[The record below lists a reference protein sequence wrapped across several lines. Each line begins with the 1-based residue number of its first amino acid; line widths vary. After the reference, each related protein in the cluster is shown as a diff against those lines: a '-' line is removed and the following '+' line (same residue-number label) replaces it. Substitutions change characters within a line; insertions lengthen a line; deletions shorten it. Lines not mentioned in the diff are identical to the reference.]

1 MHSQTSPNSSR
12 THRGRR
18 AALAALSVS
27 ALAFASACSTA
38 TSDEASDNG
47 SEGGNDTDTLN
58 IVASTSI
65 WGDVAQSVADS
76 AEDVDVEVTSIVEGN
91 NMDPHHFEPTAADL
105 ARAGEADV
113 IVVGGGGYDAWLY
126 DAIEDQDKIIHA
138 LPLTAH
144 SHDHGDEE
152 DGHDHAHDEEDGH
165 DHDHSHEGEEAAEAE
180 EAHDHSEDAEESAEA
195 EESEDSHD
203 HDHGEEGHS
212 HDVSSIDGNE
222 HIWYDPTAVM
232 EVAHEIA
239 EQINEVNPDAQASD
253 EEVVSLVSDLDSRLH
268 ALPEVT
274 YAQTEPIADYMLAHT
289 DMTDATPEGYRHA
302 TLSHGEPAA
311 ADLAAFIDELKAGD
325 VDVLIYNP
333 QTQTDMTSRIRTTAE
348 DEGIQVVEIGETP
361 PDNQNFFEYFE
372 EVVSSLEALEV

>member
-1 MHSQTSPNSSR
+1 MHLQTSPNSSR

-18 AALAALSVS
+18 AALAALSVG
-27 ALAFASACSTA
+27 ALAFVSACSTA
-38 TSDEASDNG
+38 TSDEASDYG

-65 WGDVAQSVADS
+65 WGDVAQSIADS
-76 AEDVDVEVTSIVEGN
+76 AEGVDVEVTSIVEGN

-126 DAIEDQDKIIHA
+126 DAIEYQDKIIHA

-152 DGHDHAHDEEDGH
+152 GH
-165 DHDHSHEGEEAAEAE
+165 DHDH
-180 EAHDHSEDAEESAEA
+180 D
-195 EESEDSHD
+195 HD

-274 YAQTEPIADYMLAHT
+274 YTQTEPIADYMLAHT

-325 VDVLIYNP
+325 VDVFIYNP

>member
-1 MHSQTSPNSSR
+1 
-12 THRGRR
+12 
-18 AALAALSVS
+18 
-27 ALAFASACSTA
+27 
-38 TSDEASDNG
+38 
-47 SEGGNDTDTLN
+47 
-58 IVASTSI
+58 
-65 WGDVAQSVADS
+65 
-76 AEDVDVEVTSIVEGN
+76 
-91 NMDPHHFEPTAADL
+91 
-105 ARAGEADV
+105 
-113 IVVGGGGYDAWLY
+113 
-126 DAIEDQDKIIHA
+126 
-138 LPLTAH
+138 
-144 SHDHGDEE
+144 
-152 DGHDHAHDEEDGH
+152 
-165 DHDHSHEGEEAAEAE
+165 
-180 EAHDHSEDAEESAEA
+180 
-195 EESEDSHD
+195 
-203 HDHGEEGHS
+203 EEGHT

-232 EVAHEIA
+232 EVAHEIG

-268 ALPEVT
+268 ALPAVT
-274 YAQTEPIADYMLAHT
+274 YAQAEPIADYMLAHT

>member
-1 MHSQTSPNSSR
+1 MHLQTPPNSSR

-18 AALAALSVS
+18 ATLAALSVG

-65 WGDVAQSVADS
+65 WSDVAQSVADS
-76 AEDVDVEVTSIVEGN
+76 AEGVDVEVTSIVEGN
-91 NMDPHHFEPTAADL
+91 DMDPHHFEPTAADL

-152 DGHDHAHDEEDGH
+152 GHD
-165 DHDHSHEGEEAAEAE
+165 
-180 EAHDHSEDAEESAEA
+180 
-195 EESEDSHD
+195 HD
-203 HDHGEEGHS
+203 HDHGEEVHT

-372 EVVSSLEALEV
+372 EVVSSLEDLEV

>member
-1 MHSQTSPNSSR
+1 MHLQTSHKASR

-18 AALAALSVS
+18 VALAALSIG
-27 ALAFASACSTA
+27 ALGFASACSTA
-38 TSDEASDNG
+38 SSDEASNDG
-47 SEGGNDTDTLN
+47 SEGSNGSDTLN
-58 IVASTSI
+58 IVTSTSI

-76 AEDVDVEVTSIVEGN
+76 AEGADVEVTSIVEGN

-105 ARAGEADV
+105 ARAAEADV

-126 DAIEDQDKIIHA
+126 DTIEDQDKIIHA

-144 SHDHGDEE
+144 SHDHGE
-152 DGHDHAHDEEDGH
+152 
-165 DHDHSHEGEEAAEAE
+165 EGEEVHDHGEESAEAE
-180 EAHDHSEDAEESAEA
+180 EAHD
-195 EESEDSHD
+195 HD

-212 HDVSSIDGNE
+212 HEVSSIDGNE

-239 EQINEVNPDAQASD
+239 EHINEANPDAQASD
-253 EEVVSLVSDLDSRLH
+253 EEVVNKISDLDSRLH
-268 ALPEVT
+268 ALPDVT
-274 YAQTEPIADYMLAHT
+274 YAQAEPIADYMLAHT

-348 DEGIQVVEIGETP
+348 DEGIQIIEIGETP

-372 EVVSSLEALEV
+372 EVVSNLESLEA

>member
-1 MHSQTSPNSSR
+1 MYLQTSHKTSR

-18 AALAALSVS
+18 VALAALGIG
-27 ALAFASACSTA
+27 ALGFASACSTA
-38 TSDEASDNG
+38 SSDEASDNG

-76 AEDVDVEVTSIVEGN
+76 AEGVDVEVTSIVEGN
-91 NMDPHHFEPTAADL
+91 DMDPHHFEPTAADL

-126 DAIEDQDKIIHA
+126 DAIKDQDKIIHA

-144 SHDHGDEE
+144 SHDHGDEV
-152 DGHDHAHDEEDGH
+152 
-165 DHDHSHEGEEAAEAE
+165 AAKAE
-180 EAHDHSEDAEESAEA
+180 EAHDHSEDAEESVET

-203 HDHGEEGHS
+203 HDHDHDHGEEGHT

-268 ALPEVT
+268 ALPAVT
-274 YAQTEPIADYMLAHT
+274 YAQAEPIADYMLAHT

>member
-1 MHSQTSPNSSR
+1 MHLQTSPISSR

-18 AALAALSVS
+18 AALAALSVG

-76 AEDVDVEVTSIVEGN
+76 AEGVDVEVTSIVEGN
-91 NMDPHHFEPTAADL
+91 DMDPHHFEPTAADL

-152 DGHDHAHDEEDGH
+152 
-165 DHDHSHEGEEAAEAE
+165 AAEAE
-180 EAHDHSEDAEESAEA
+180 EAHDHSEDAEESVET
-195 EESEDSHD
+195 EESEESHDHDHD
-203 HDHGEEGHS
+203 HDHGEEGHT

-268 ALPEVT
+268 ALPAVT

>member
-1 MHSQTSPNSSR
+1 MHLQTSPNSSR

-47 SEGGNDTDTLN
+47 SEGGNDADTLN

-76 AEDVDVEVTSIVEGN
+76 AEGVDVEVTSIVEGN

-126 DAIEDQDKIIHA
+126 DAVEDQDKIIHA

-152 DGHDHAHDEEDGH
+152 GHDH
-165 DHDHSHEGEEAAEAE
+165 DHDHSHEGE
-180 EAHDHSEDAEESAEA
+180 DAAEA
-195 EESEDSHD
+195 EESEDSHDHDHD

>member
-1 MHSQTSPNSSR
+1 MLLQTSPNSSR

-18 AALAALSVS
+18 AALAALSVG

-76 AEDVDVEVTSIVEGN
+76 AEGVDVEVTSIVEGN

-152 DGHDHAHDEEDGH
+152 GHDHN
-165 DHDHSHEGEEAAEAE
+165 
-180 EAHDHSEDAEESAEA
+180 
-195 EESEDSHD
+195 
-203 HDHGEEGHS
+203 HDHGEEGHT

-268 ALPEVT
+268 ALPAVT
-274 YAQTEPIADYMLAHT
+274 YAQAEPIADYMLAHT

>member
-1 MHSQTSPNSSR
+1 MHLKTSHTFPRSK
-12 THRGRR
+12 HR
-18 AALAALSVS
+18 AALALLSVG
-27 ALAFASACSTA
+27 AVAFVSACSSA
-38 TSDEASDNG
+38 SSDEASDSAAG
-47 SEGGNDTDTLN
+47 SDDDTLN
-58 IVASTSI
+58 IVTSTSI
-65 WGDVAQSVADS
+65 WGDVAQTVADS
-76 AEDVDVEVTSIVEGN
+76 AEGANVEVTSIVEGN

-126 DAIEDQDKIIHA
+126 DAVEDQDKIIHA

-144 SHDHGDEE
+144 NHDHGEESHDHDEE
-152 DGHDHAHDEEDGH
+152 E
-165 DHDHSHEGEEAAEAE
+165 HDHS
-180 EAHDHSEDAEESAEA
+180 
-195 EESEDSHD
+195 

-212 HDVSSIDGNE
+212 HDVESIDGNE

-239 EQINEVNPDAQASD
+239 ENINEANPDAQASD
-253 EEVVSLVSDLDSRLH
+253 EEVVNLVSDLDSRLH
-268 ALPEVT
+268 ALPELN

-289 DMTDATPEGYRHA
+289 DMEDKTPEGYRHA

-311 ADLAAFIDELKAGD
+311 ADLAAFIDELKAGEI
-325 VDVLIYNP
+325 DVLIYNP

-348 DEGIQVVEIGETP
+348 DEGIEIVEIGETP
-361 PDNQNFFEYFE
+361 PDHQSFFEYFE

>member
-1 MHSQTSPNSSR
+1 MKHPTTDQK
-12 THRGRR
+12 
-18 AALAALSVS
+18 AATAL
-27 ALAFASACSTA
+27 TP
-38 TSDEASDNG
+38 
-47 SEGGNDTDTLN
+47 
-58 IVASTSI
+58 
-65 WGDVAQSVADS
+65 WGDVAQSVANS
-76 AEDVDVEVTSIVEGN
+76 AEGADVEVTSIVEGN

-105 ARAGEADV
+105 ARATEADV

-126 DAIEDQDKIIHA
+126 DTIEDQDKIIHA

-144 SHDHGDEE
+144 SHDHGEE
-152 DGHDHAHDEEDGH
+152 GEESH
-165 DHDHSHEGEEAAEAE
+165 DHDHGEESAEAE
-180 EAHDHSEDAEESAEA
+180 EAHDH
-195 EESEDSHD
+195 D
-203 HDHGEEGHS
+203 HEHGEEGHS
-212 HDVSSIDGNE
+212 HEVSSIDGNE

-239 EQINEVNPDAQASD
+239 EHINEVNPDAQASD
-253 EEVVSLVSDLDSRLH
+253 EEVANKISDLDSRLH

-274 YAQTEPIADYMLAHT
+274 YAQTEPIADYILAHT

-348 DEGIQVVEIGETP
+348 DEGIQIIEIGETP

-372 EVVSSLEALEV
+372 EVVSNLESLEA

>member
-1 MHSQTSPNSSR
+1 MHLQTSPNSSR

-18 AALAALSVS
+18 AALAALSVG
-27 ALAFASACSTA
+27 ALAFVSACSTA
-38 TSDEASDNG
+38 TSDEASDYG
-47 SEGGNDTDTLN
+47 SEGGNDTLN

-65 WGDVAQSVADS
+65 WGDVAQSIADS
-76 AEDVDVEVTSIVEGN
+76 AEGVDVEVTSIVEGN

-144 SHDHGDEE
+144 SHDHGDKE
-152 DGHDHAHDEEDGH
+152 GH
-165 DHDHSHEGEEAAEAE
+165 DHD
-180 EAHDHSEDAEESAEA
+180 
-195 EESEDSHD
+195 HD
-203 HDHGEEGHS
+203 HDHGEEGLS

-239 EQINEVNPDAQASD
+239 EHINEANPDAQASD

-274 YAQTEPIADYMLAHT
+274 YTQTEPIADYMLAHT

-361 PDNQNFFEYFE
+361 PDNQNFFEHFE

>member
-1 MHSQTSPNSSR
+1 MQLQTSPNSSR

-18 AALAALSVS
+18 AALGALSVG
-27 ALAFASACSTA
+27 ALAFVSACSTA
-38 TSDEASDNG
+38 TSDEASDYG

-65 WGDVAQSVADS
+65 WGDVARSIADS
-76 AEDVDVEVTSIVEGN
+76 AEGVDVEVTSIVEGN

-152 DGHDHAHDEEDGH
+152 GHD
-165 DHDHSHEGEEAAEAE
+165 
-180 EAHDHSEDAEESAEA
+180 
-195 EESEDSHD
+195 HD

-274 YAQTEPIADYMLAHT
+274 YTQTEPIADYMLAHT

-372 EVVSSLEALEV
+372 AVVSSLEALEV

>member
-1 MHSQTSPNSSR
+1 MHLQTSPNSSR

-18 AALAALSVS
+18 AALAALSVG
-27 ALAFASACSTA
+27 ALAFVSACSTA
-38 TSDEASDNG
+38 TSDEASDYG

-65 WGDVAQSVADS
+65 WGDVAQSIADS
-76 AEDVDVEVTSIVEGN
+76 AEGVDVEVTSIVEGN

-126 DAIEDQDKIIHA
+126 DAIEYQDKIIHA

-152 DGHDHAHDEEDGH
+152 AQ
-165 DHDHSHEGEEAAEAE
+165 DHD
-180 EAHDHSEDAEESAEA
+180 
-195 EESEDSHD
+195 HD

-268 ALPEVT
+268 ALPKVT
-274 YAQTEPIADYMLAHT
+274 YTQTEPIADYMLAHT

>member
-1 MHSQTSPNSSR
+1 MHLQTSPNSSR

-18 AALAALSVS
+18 AALAALSVG
-27 ALAFASACSTA
+27 ALAFVSACSTA
-38 TSDEASDNG
+38 TSDEASDYG

-65 WGDVAQSVADS
+65 WGDVAQSIADS
-76 AEDVDVEVTSIVEGN
+76 AEGVDVEVTSIVEGN

-113 IVVGGGGYDAWLY
+113 IVGGGGGYDAWLY

-152 DGHDHAHDEEDGH
+152 GH
-165 DHDHSHEGEEAAEAE
+165 DHDH
-180 EAHDHSEDAEESAEA
+180 D
-195 EESEDSHD
+195 HD

-268 ALPEVT
+268 ALPKVT
-274 YAQTEPIADYMLAHT
+274 YTQTEPIADYMLAHT

>member
-1 MHSQTSPNSSR
+1 MHLQTSPNSSR

-18 AALAALSVS
+18 AALAALSVG
-27 ALAFASACSTA
+27 ALAFVSACSTA
-38 TSDEASDNG
+38 TSDEASDYG

-76 AEDVDVEVTSIVEGN
+76 AEGVDVEVTSIVEGN

-152 DGHDHAHDEEDGH
+152 GHD
-165 DHDHSHEGEEAAEAE
+165 
-180 EAHDHSEDAEESAEA
+180 
-195 EESEDSHD
+195 HD

-274 YAQTEPIADYMLAHT
+274 YAQTEPIADYMLAHS

-325 VDVLIYNP
+325 VDVLIYTP

>member
-1 MHSQTSPNSSR
+1 MQLQTSPNSSG

-18 AALAALSVS
+18 AALAALSVG
-27 ALAFASACSTA
+27 ALAFVSACSTA
-38 TSDEASDNG
+38 TSDEASDYG

-65 WGDVAQSVADS
+65 WGDVVQSIADS
-76 AEDVDVEVTSIVEGN
+76 AEGVDVEVTSIVEGN

-152 DGHDHAHDEEDGH
+152 GH
-165 DHDHSHEGEEAAEAE
+165 DHD
-180 EAHDHSEDAEESAEA
+180 
-195 EESEDSHD
+195 HD
-203 HDHGEEGHS
+203 HDHGEKGHS
-212 HDVSSIDGNE
+212 HDVTSIDGNE

-274 YAQTEPIADYMLAHT
+274 YTQTEPIADYMLAHT

>member
-1 MHSQTSPNSSR
+1 MHLQTSPNSSR

-38 TSDEASDNG
+38 TSDEASNNE

-76 AEDVDVEVTSIVEGN
+76 AEGVDVEVTSIVEGN
-91 NMDPHHFEPTAADL
+91 NMDPHHFEPAAADF

-138 LPLTAH
+138 LPLNEH

-152 DGHDHAHDEEDGH
+152 GHGHD
-165 DHDHSHEGEEAAEAE
+165 
-180 EAHDHSEDAEESAEA
+180 
-195 EESEDSHD
+195 HD
-203 HDHGEEGHS
+203 HDHGEEGHT

>member
-1 MHSQTSPNSSR
+1 MHLQTSPNSSR

-18 AALAALSVS
+18 AALAALSVGT
-27 ALAFASACSTA
+27 LAFVSACSTA
-38 TSDEASDNG
+38 TSDEASDYG
-47 SEGGNDTDTLN
+47 SEGGNDTGTLN

-76 AEDVDVEVTSIVEGN
+76 AEGVDVEVTSIVEGN
-91 NMDPHHFEPTAADL
+91 DMDPHHFEPTAADL

-152 DGHDHAHDEEDGH
+152 
-165 DHDHSHEGEEAAEAE
+165 AAEAE
-180 EAHDHSEDAEESAEA
+180 EAHDHSEDAEEPVET

-203 HDHGEEGHS
+203 HDHDHDHGEEGHT

-268 ALPEVT
+268 ALPAVT
-274 YAQTEPIADYMLAHT
+274 YAQAEPIADYMLAHT